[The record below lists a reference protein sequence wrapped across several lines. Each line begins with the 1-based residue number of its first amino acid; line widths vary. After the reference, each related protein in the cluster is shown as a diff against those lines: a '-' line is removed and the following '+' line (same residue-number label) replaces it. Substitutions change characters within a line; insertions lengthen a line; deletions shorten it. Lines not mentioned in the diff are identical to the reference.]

1 MTDKSPDIMF
11 LYNIIDIWKKKMH
24 TVFVMWIVCLSR
36 YLIAVCEW
44 SFNKRG
50 EMSRRTVACQGLLE
64 CPRLQA
70 MNITNIGRF
79 TRLQWLIVLQVGLFF
94 QRKRLPDLG
103 MHDMHERSETIRLK
117 YVFLGN
123 LNAPIQFR
131 YNLNSISWFCLLTIY
146 FNTLVICI
154 MINIFFPA
162 ESPPAPTLAIYGTHG
177 TTIE

>member
-1 MTDKSPDIMF
+1 
-11 LYNIIDIWKKKMH
+11 
-24 TVFVMWIVCLSR
+24 
-36 YLIAVCEW
+36 
-44 SFNKRG
+44 
-50 EMSRRTVACQGLLE
+50 
-64 CPRLQA
+64 
-70 MNITNIGRF
+70 
-79 TRLQWLIVLQVGLFF
+79 
-94 QRKRLPDLG
+94 

-162 ESPPAPTLAIYGTHG
+162 ESPHAPTLAIYGIHG

>member
-1 MTDKSPDIMF
+1 
-11 LYNIIDIWKKKMH
+11 
-24 TVFVMWIVCLSR
+24 
-36 YLIAVCEW
+36 
-44 SFNKRG
+44 
-50 EMSRRTVACQGLLE
+50 MSRRTVACQGVLE

-79 TRLQWLIVLQVGLFF
+79 GYNGSLFIQVDSYFFKEKNYLIKACMTCTSDQ
-94 QRKRLPDLG
+94 KRFI
-103 MHDMHERSETIRLK
+103 SYI
-117 YVFLGN
+117 FLGN

-131 YNLNSISWFCLLTIY
+131 YNLNSISWFCILTIY